1 MILRKKRTNMK
12 VSFLANT
19 SISATGYNMKIGENT
34 DNKTNLSNFKFE
46 KKLDNKKKYT
56 AVIII

>member
-1 MILRKKRTNMK
+1 MK

-19 SISATGYNMKIGENT
+19 SISATGYNMKIGENM